1 VRGPLSPVC
10 INQALR
16 RDISLVHDSEVIL
29 KQFQC
34 DVRSTDPNYAGSAC
48 ACNRRII
55 SKREIN
61 AVEIGG
67 ENMHTYLNCGKT
79 VVWSFREPEM
89 LLIFALKLSEMKC
102 F

>member
-1 VRGPLSPVC
+1 MR
-10 INQALR
+10 R

-34 DVRSTDPNYAGSAC
+34 DVRSTDPNYASAC

-61 AVEIGG
+61 AVEMGE
-67 ENMHTYLNCGKT
+67 ENMDNYLNCWKILFP
-79 VVWSFREPEM
+79 VYQEPQT
-89 LLIFALKLSEMKC
+89 
-102 F
+102 